1 MARGA
6 SDHDWRYAGNKII
19 YKKIFNLMKIDFIYD
34 CAYPFSKGGA
44 EKRIYTYS
52 KCLSRNMDTRI
63 VSMKWWRGDNNEVFD
78 GMKYLAIIPL
88 LKLYNKNGKRRLIS
102 SLLFGLK
109 AFVFVLKSDANLID
123 FDVFPYFPI
132 IFAKLASI
140 FKKKKPL
147 IIAYWCECFGKTS
160 WKRYA
165 ASLWF
170 LGLGLEKL
178 VIWSADIHITD
189 SEFTKNKL
197 AKLLNTKSKKI
208 SVIPPS
214 GINYKQILDSKVD
227 IHKKYDLIYYG
238 RLIKHKNVDKIIKAV
253 ASLRPAHP
261 GIKLI
266 VIGNG
271 PDKDSL
277 IRQTENLKLGN
288 NVSFYDFVDDYNE
301 LLSMIKEAKILVAP
315 SEREGFGIS
324 IIEANACGLP
334 AIVMDF
340 PDNSSKELIIE
351 GENGFVCS
359 NDNDLFRK
367 IEYLCYEANYLK
379 ISRKSL
385 EAASKY
391 DMALI
396 ENQIRETYLGF
407 PVTPEIS

>member
-1 MARGA
+1 
-6 SDHDWRYAGNKII
+6 
-19 YKKIFNLMKIDFIYD
+19 MKIDFIYD

-44 EKRIYTYS
+44 EKRIYIYS
-52 KCLSRNMDTRI
+52 KCLLRNIDTRI
-63 VSMKWWRGDNNEVFD
+63 VSMKWWRGDNNAVFD
-78 GMKYLAIIPL
+78 GMEYLAIIPV

-109 AFVFVLKSDANLID
+109 TFIFVLESDANFID
-123 FDVFPYFPI
+123 FEVFPYFPI

-147 IIAYWCECFGKTS
+147 IIAYWSECFGKKS
-160 WKRYA
+160 WQRYA
-165 ASLWF
+165 AYLWF
-170 LGLGLEKL
+170 LGLALEKL
-178 VIWSADIHITD
+178 AIWSADIHITN
-189 SEFTKNKL
+189 SEFTKKKL
-197 AKLLNTKSKKI
+197 SKLLNTNSQKI
-208 SVIPPS
+208 NVIPPS
-214 GINYKQILDSKVD
+214 GISDPQIFTSKEEV
-227 IHKKYDLIYYG
+227 HKKYDLIYYG
-238 RLIKHKNVDKIIKAV
+238 RLIKHKNVDKIIEAL

-261 GIKLI
+261 GIRLI

-277 IRQTENLKLGN
+277 IRQTDNLKLGN
-288 NVSFYDFVDDYNE
+288 NVSFYDFIDDYNE
-301 LLSMIKEAKILVAP
+301 LLSKIKEAKVLVAP

-340 PDNSSKELIIE
+340 PDNASKELIIE
-351 GENGFVCS
+351 GENGFVCR
-359 NDNDLFRK
+359 NDNDLIQK
-367 IEYLCYEANYLK
+367 IEYLCYEANYIK

-396 ENQIRETYLGF
+396 ENQIREIYLNVSGNC
-407 PVTPEIS
+407 